1 MQVLPLFYQVQI
13 YLIAHKQLVAAI
25 THVDGRGID
34 LVTVAEMD
42 AVEVT
47 TEQHCH

>member
-1 MQVLPLFYQVQI
+1 MQVLPLLKQIQVR
-13 YLIAHKQLVAAI
+13 LIAHKQLMAAI